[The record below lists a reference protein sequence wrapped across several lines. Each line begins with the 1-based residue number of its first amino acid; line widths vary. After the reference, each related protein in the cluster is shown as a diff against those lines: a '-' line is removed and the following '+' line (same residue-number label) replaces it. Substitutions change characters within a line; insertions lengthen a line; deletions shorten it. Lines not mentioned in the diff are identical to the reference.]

1 MDRHGSA
8 SLRSGSP
15 TNSSQSDTLKVKS
28 PILSL
33 PTIVVGIFVGIYI
46 LLLNPIFFI
55 SMKVPLVYNGK
66 LLGMRKSN
74 QNIKVKSQ
82 MGNLMDLVF
91 KLTKME
97 TSILGDTKMDYQ
109 TVKGDPF
116 TLMEVCI

>member
-1 MDRHGSA
+1 MPITSPTVTA
-8 SLRSGSP
+8 P

-66 LLGMRKSN
+66 LLGMRMSN
-74 QNIKVKSQ
+74 RNMKVK
-82 MGNLMDLVF
+82 
-91 KLTKME
+91 
-97 TSILGDTKMDYQ
+97 
-109 TVKGDPF
+109 
-116 TLMEVCI
+116 